1 MTTLLFNPA
10 NYAINPSAAPTLVT
24 TVALLCLGLLV
35 LIREQASVASRL
47 FALMTLSVSVWFF
60 AFSWMYCATDERVA
74 LWWAKAAYLGVP
86 FTCSAVYHFTVAVLG
101 LSGRYRSL
109 VWAGWIL
116 SVICSAVALST
127 DALIP
132 GLYRYWWG
140 YYPRY
145 GWFSVV
151 FLPFFFFMMIA
162 GASLFRREYR
172 QAPPGTRKNRVK
184 WFLLA
189 FVGAFI
195 ASVDFLPK
203 FGVPIYPFG
212 YLAAFGWLVFVE
224 RAIWRYQLVEITP
237 AFAADEIIAT
247 MADAMVVFDH
257 EGVVRVVNQAAC
269 DLFQRPETELVG
281 YPIWSINSGFLPRER
296 VETLLRTG
304 SPLKSELT
312 YVPRP
317 DSVVVLD
324 LSASVIRDRAGHA
337 VAIVCIAM
345 DVTAHRR
352 AEETIRQNQELLRGA
367 FDYAAIGMALVA
379 TDGRWLQVNRA
390 LCDIVGYSEQEL
402 LATTFQAITHPDD
415 LEADLNY
422 VRQML
427 AGEIRTYQ
435 MEKRYFHKLG
445 HVVWIVLNV
454 SLVRDPHG
462 KPLYFIGQIQDITA
476 RKRAEE
482 EHRLLLESTDEGI
495 FGMDLDGCCT
505 FLNASGAAMLGYSP
519 EEVVGRHMHTL
530 THHSHPDGSPYPAD
544 ACPIIHAFRTG
555 QGRRVD
561 HEVFWRRDGTA
572 IPVEYSSY
580 PIREKD
586 ALRGAVVTFTE
597 ISERKLLEEQVRQS
611 QKMDAVGKLAGGI
624 AHDFNNLLLVINGYS
639 QLLLSRLEPRD
650 PLRENIEQIKVAGDR
665 AAQLTHQLLAFSRR
679 QVLRPRVLDLNTV
692 VSSMSAMLQRMLGE
706 HIDLAIALN
715 PDLGNVKADPGQ
727 LEQVLLN
734 LTVNA
739 RDAMPQGGRL
749 TIETVNVTVEESS
762 HRAQTIPPGPY
773 VMLSVSDTGCGMD
786 AQTQA
791 HIFEPFFTTKGV
803 GQGTGLGLSM
813 VYGIVKQNG
822 GHIFVYSEP
831 RHGATFKIYIP
842 RVDEASEAAETMPQ
856 PVALPQGTET
866 ILLVEDEPQVRAL
879 VRVTLEQ
886 HGYTV
891 LEARHG
897 VEALVI
903 AAQHAGPIHLLATD
917 VVMPQMSGPQIAKQ
931 LTLGRPDM
939 KVLYMSGY
947 AENAVVHHGVLDH
960 GAAFLHKPFSLEI
973 LASKVREVLDAS

>member
-10 NYAINPSAAPTLVT
+10 SYAVNPSAAPTLVT
-24 TVALLCLGLLV
+24 TVALLFLGLLV
-35 LIREQASVASRL
+35 LIRERASFTSRL

-60 AFSWMYCATDERVA
+60 AFSWMYCAIDERVA

-101 LSGRYRSL
+101 LSARHRPL
-109 VWAGWIL
+109 VWAGWTL
-116 SVICSAVALST
+116 SAICSAVALST

-145 GWFSVV
+145 GWFSAV

-162 GASLFRREYR
+162 STSLFWREYR

-203 FGVPIYPFG
+203 FGVPLYPFG
-212 YLAAFGWLVFVE
+212 NLTAFCWLVFVE
-224 RAIWRYQLVEITP
+224 RAIWRYQLIEITP
-237 AFAADEIIAT
+237 AFAADKIIAT
-247 MADAMVVFDH
+247 MADAMLVFDH

-269 DLFQRPETELVG
+269 DLFQRPEAELVWQ
-281 YPIWSINSGFLPRER
+281 PIWSIDSGFLPRER
-296 VETLLRTG
+296 IETLLRTG
-304 SPLKSELT
+304 SPLKLEVN
-312 YVPRP
+312 YVSRP
-317 DSVVVLD
+317 DSVAVLD
-324 LSASVIRDRAGHA
+324 LSASVIRDRAGQA
-337 VAIVCIAM
+337 VAIVCIAR

-390 LCDIVGYSEQEL
+390 LCDIVGYSEHEL

-454 SLVRDPHG
+454 SLVRDSQG
-462 KPLYFIGQIQDITA
+462 KPLYFVGQIQDITA

-495 FGMDLDGCCT
+495 FGMDLEGRCT

-519 EEVVGRHMHTL
+519 EEVVGQYMHAL
-530 THHSHPDGSPYPAD
+530 THHSHPDGSPYPED
-544 ACPIIHAFRTG
+544 ACPIILAFRTG

-561 HEVFWRRDGTA
+561 HEVFWRQDGTA
-572 IPVEYSSY
+572 FPVEYSSY
-580 PIREKD
+580 PIKEKD
-586 ALRGAVVTFTE
+586 VLRGAVVTFTE
-597 ISERKLLEEQVRQS
+597 ISERKILEEQVRQS

-639 QLLLSRLEPRD
+639 QLLLSRLEPHS
-650 PLRENIEQIKVAGDR
+650 PLRENIEQIKQAGER
-665 AAQLTHQLLAFSRR
+665 AAQLTQQLLAFSRR
-679 QVLRPRVLDLNTV
+679 QVLRPQVLDLNTV
-692 VSSMSAMLQRMLGE
+692 VGSMSAMLQRVLGE

-749 TIETVNVTVEESS
+749 TIETLNVTVEESS

-773 VMLSVSDTGCGMD
+773 AMLSVSDTGCGMD
-786 AQTQA
+786 AKTQA

-831 RHGATFKIYIP
+831 GHGATFKIYIP
-842 RVDEASEAAETMPQ
+842 RVDEASEATETMPQ
-856 PVALPQGTET
+856 PAALPRGTET

-879 VRVTLEQ
+879 VRVTLEH
-886 HGYTV
+886 HGYAV

-903 AAQHAGPIHLLATD
+903 AAQHPGPIHLLVTD

-931 LTLGRPDM
+931 LRPGRSDT

-960 GAAFLHKPFSLEI
+960 GAAFLHKPFSLEV
-973 LASKVREVLDAS
+973 LASKVREVLDAP